1 MTRSKSYNVITKL
14 NLHQSAFSADF
25 FNKTQTPSP
34 RACSQANLSL
44 QGRLRRCFVTER
56 KRQWKVREALKVTN
70 HKLAFV
76 TSDNPAASG
85 RFMKE
90 NFNAKDHDATT
101 IKNNID
107 DLSKLKVKIE
117 AVREFSDK
125 YIVPKSTLSPKSLW
139 QSMLSTLP
147 R

>member
-44 QGRLRRCFVTER
+44 QRRLRRCFVTER
-56 KRQWKVREALKVTN
+56 KRQWKVCEALKVTN

-90 NFNAKDHDATT
+90 NFSAKRHDATT

-117 AVREFSDK
+117 AITEFSDK
-125 YIVPKSTLSPKSLW
+125 YKVMW
-139 QSMLSTLP
+139 
-147 R
+147 